1 MRHFESDIL
10 IETIWV
16 HFEWDILNEIFLV
29 RHFEKESRR
38 ENLDGH
44 PVLLSALG
52 DVLMKNEVLT
62 NIAFAKELHPHDS
75 EDEDNDAQHESE
87 VTQGPHCL
95 AHNGNE

>member
-1 MRHFESDIL
+1 MRQFECNIL
-10 IETIWV
+10 S
-16 HFEWDILNEIFLV
+16 EIFLV